1 MRVLIL
7 KMEAEAERIKTGLGN
22 FGHNFLFAPS
32 LEAAHRVLK
41 ENDVDLI
48 IAPSNFCDHKSLSI
62 GHVGSIPLLQVPVL
76 NSTAINEQTSLA
88 RS

>member
-7 KMEAEAERIKTGLGN
+7 KLEAEAERIKNGLGN
-22 FGHNFLFAPS
+22 FGHNFLCAPS
-32 LEAAHRVLK
+32 LEAANRVLK

-48 IAPSNFCDHKSLSI
+48 IAPSDFCDYESLST
-62 GHVGSIPLLQVPVL
+62 GRSGSIPLVELPVPL
-76 NSTAINEQTSLA
+76 NSFA